1 MADARRWIVIGHLV
15 LQWHLTMEWALMV
28 LEWRST
34 AEEQFGATAASE
46 ATKWQFALG
55 LLNTMFQTKW
65 RSTLLLIAAI
75 SAGECTKVAIRFGL
89 ARHVDQSQA
98 EFDIITDCSIR
109 ECESDKSGNS
119 HWA

>member
-1 MADARRWIVIGHLV
+1 MALDDGVSTDGIGNGGV
-15 LQWHLTMEWALMV
+15 LLRNN
-28 LEWRST
+28 LEQPVR
-34 AEEQFGATAASE
+34 AKQQE
-46 ATKWQFALG
+46 WQFALG

-75 SAGECTKVAIRFGL
+75 SAGESTRVAIRFGL

-98 EFDIITDCSIR
+98 EFDIITDCSSR
-109 ECESDKSGNS
+109 ECETDQSGNS